1 MILTLCKTLRKL
13 RVMLVMLIAL
23 PLLALML
30 SMAPAPPQVR
40 SSVPV
45 HKQRTAIICLI
56 GSICVDVSVYV

>member
-13 RVMLVMLIAL
+13 RVLLIAL

-30 SMAPAPPQVR
+30 SMAPAPPQAR

-45 HKQRTAIICLI
+45 HTQRTAMICLI